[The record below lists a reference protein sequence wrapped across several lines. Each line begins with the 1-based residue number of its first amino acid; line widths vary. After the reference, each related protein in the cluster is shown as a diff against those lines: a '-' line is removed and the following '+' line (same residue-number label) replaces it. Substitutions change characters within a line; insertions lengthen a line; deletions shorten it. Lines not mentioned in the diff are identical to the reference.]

1 MVGGLQTVGERTFAG
16 TRGNGEVA
24 PIPDLPALTPERG
37 GSTETVE
44 ITRLQRTAGR
54 PQ

>member
-24 PIPDLPALTPERG
+24 PIPDIPALDLDP
-37 GSTETVE
+37 
-44 ITRLQRTAGR
+44 GR
-54 PQ
+54 FDPLEPSWRKGDG